1 MSVPIKLQS
10 VSNGLAV
17 RDILD
22 VLSACSPR
30 PIVEDHFD
38 GKRKGRP
45 ALRLASWNLGG
56 LSPEKAENPGV
67 KEVICRTI
75 LENRHV

>member
-1 MSVPIKLQS
+1 MSVPVKLGPA
-10 VSNGLAV
+10 SNGLAV

-38 GKRKGRP
+38 GRRKGRP
-45 ALRLASWNLGG
+45 AVRIASWNLSG
-56 LSPEKAENPGV
+56 LCVDKAENPGV
-67 KEVICRTI
+67 REVICRTI
-75 LENRHV
+75 LENR